1 MLNNLI
7 KRISIL
13 RRKILYKKIS
23 YSFGGVD
30 LLINYLFKEKK
41 KGFYVDVGA
50 QHPISNNNTYLL
62 FKKGWNGINIDIDYE
77 NISLFNLVRK
87 NDLNICTALSSE
99 NTELDLYYYHNKS
112 PINTVEKKVAESQ
125 RAKVKEIKKIKTTT
139 LNSLLDTNNV
149 GHINYLNIDVEG
161 HELSVLKGFDMIAHK
176 PDVISIEYLDLKM
189 KELEFRNNKLENV
202 LNSNLYKH
210 MVKNNYSLINWNHAD
225 LIFINNSFKN

>member
-62 FKKGWNGINIDIDYE
+62 FKKGMVY
-77 NISLFNLVRK
+77 LLTLK
-87 NDLNICTALSSE
+87 N
-99 NTELDLYYYHNKS
+99 
-112 PINTVEKKVAESQ
+112 Q
-125 RAKVKEIKKIKTTT
+125 F
-139 LNSLLDTNNV
+139 
-149 GHINYLNIDVEG
+149 G
-161 HELSVLKGFDMIAHK
+161 
-176 PDVISIEYLDLKM
+176 
-189 KELEFRNNKLENV
+189 
-202 LNSNLYKH
+202 
-210 MVKNNYSLINWNHAD
+210 
-225 LIFINNSFKN
+225 

>member
-1 MLNNLI
+1 M
-7 KRISIL
+7 
-13 RRKILYKKIS
+13 
-23 YSFGGVD
+23 
-30 LLINYLFKEKK
+30 
-41 KGFYVDVGA
+41 GA

-62 FKKGWNGINIDIDYE
+62 FKKGWNGINIDLDYE

-87 NDLNICTALSSE
+87 NDLNICTALSSK
-99 NTELDLYYYHNKS
+99 NTELDLYFYHNKS
-112 PINTVEKKVAESQ
+112 PINTVEKNVAESQ

-189 KELEFRNNKLENV
+189 KELEFRNNKLDNV

>member
-62 FKKGWNGINIDIDYE
+62 FKKGWNGINIDLDYE

-87 NDLNICTALSSE
+87 NDLNICTALSSK
-99 NTELDLYYYHNKS
+99 NTELDLYFYHNKS
-112 PINTVEKKVAESQ
+112 PINTVEKNVAESQ
-125 RAKVKEIKKIKTTT
+125 RAKVKEIKKLKQ
-139 LNSLLDTNNV
+139 LL
-149 GHINYLNIDVEG
+149 
-161 HELSVLKGFDMIAHK
+161 
-176 PDVISIEYLDLKM
+176 
-189 KELEFRNNKLENV
+189 
-202 LNSNLYKH
+202 
-210 MVKNNYSLINWNHAD
+210 
-225 LIFINNSFKN
+225 

>member
-62 FKKGWNGINIDIDYE
+62 FKKGWNGINIDLDYE

>member
-62 FKKGWNGINIDIDYE
+62 FKKGWNGINIDLDYE

-87 NDLNICTALSSE
+87 NDLNICTALSSK
-99 NTELDLYYYHNKS
+99 NTELDLYFYHNKS
-112 PINTVEKKVAESQ
+112 PINTVEKNVAESQ

-189 KELEFRNNKLENV
+189 KELEFRNNKLDNV